1 MRFVCPD
8 LEADQ
13 QSFIDDAQREVLDG
27 TGHHLR
33 CRSGPLRDVDEAA
46 QRVEGADGVLLNW
59 TMPSGVLTRCPS
71 VRVVSFAGTGVERYI
86 DLAEARERGVT
97 VCNVPSYGANAVAE
111 HAFALIFAVARNI
124 VAAERSLR
132 AGRWEPTE
140 LLELRERRL
149 GVVGAGHVGA
159 RVIEIGR
166 ALGMDVAAWTRTATR
181 ERATAL
187 GVPLLSLEELFRHS
201 DVVSLHVAHTPETEN
216 LVDARLLELLPPGA
230 ILVNTARAE
239 VVDARALVAALEVG
253 RLRGAGVDVFSPE
266 PPAED
271 DPLVRHPGV
280 VATPHVAYFT
290 APAAREMYRI
300 AVGNLV
306 AFAAGTP
313 RNVVA

>member
-13 QSFIDDAQREVLDG
+13 LPFVEDADRAVLSA
-27 TGHHLR
+27 TGHELLR
-33 CRSGPLRDVDEAA
+33 HSGPLRDVDEATRRLDA
-46 QRVEGADGVLLNW
+46 ADGVLLNW
-59 TMPSGVLTRCPS
+59 ALPTGVLTRSPS
-71 VRVVSFAGTGVERYI
+71 VRVVSFAGTGVERYV
-86 DLAEARERGVT
+86 DLAEARDCGVT

-124 VAAERSLR
+124 LAAERSLQ

-149 GVVGAGHVGA
+149 GVVGAGHVGTRA
-159 RVIEIGR
+159 IELGR
-166 ALGMDVAAWTRTATR
+166 ALGMDVAAWTRTASA
-181 ERATAL
+181 ERAAAL
-187 GVPLLSLEELFRHS
+187 GIPLLSLEELFRRS
-201 DVVSLHVAHTPETEN
+201 DVVSVHVAHTPETEN
-216 LVDARLLELLPPGA
+216 IVDARLLELLPAGA

-239 VVDARALVAALEVG
+239 VVDAQALVAALAAG
-253 RLRGAGVDVFSPE
+253 RLRGAGIDVFSPE

-271 DPLVRHPGV
+271 DPLVRHPAV

-300 AVGNLV
+300 ALENLV
-306 AFAAGTP
+306 AFAAGSP
-313 RNVVA
+313 RNVVG